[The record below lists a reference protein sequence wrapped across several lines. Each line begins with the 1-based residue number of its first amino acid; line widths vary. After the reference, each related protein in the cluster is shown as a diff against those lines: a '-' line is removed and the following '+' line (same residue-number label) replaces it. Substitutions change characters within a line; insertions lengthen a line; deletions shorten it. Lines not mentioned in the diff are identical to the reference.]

1 LVGPTGTK
9 KFRRWQERDIEI
21 DREESVK
28 LAVGYQQTE
37 DGSSFSSIVADYLPS
52 IGEVYFA
59 WVGAPSGRPVLSD
72 PKGEHDWSSQDI
84 LEEALREFR
93 RLGVKLDLLFNA
105 NCYGERAVSCSLENE
120 VVSVIDHLGN
130 MGCLPD
136 IVTTTS
142 LMIARTVRKHF
153 PGMEIRASVN
163 MRLGTIQAM
172 GYVTELFD
180 SFYLQRDL
188 QRNLGYVEKIH
199 KWCSENGKKLCIL
212 ANSGCL
218 RFCPGQVFHD
228 NLIAHSRE
236 AEVMEN
242 VNDWNPH
249 VCWNQYQKPENFI
262 EILKSTWI
270 RPEDL
275 HRYDGLVDTVKLA
288 TRQHSHPRMVI
299 GAYAAR
305 RFHGN
310 LLDLLE
316 PGFSPAFFPKF
327 IDNNAFPDDWAKQTC
342 GCTGDCGGC
351 SYCDRVLKQVLKS
364 YQPDKR

>member
-1 LVGPTGTK
+1 M
-9 KFRRWQERDIEI
+9 KF
-21 DREESVK
+21 
-28 LAVGYQQTE
+28 AVGYQQME
-37 DGSSFSSIVADYLPS
+37 DGSPFSSIVKDYLPS

-59 WVGAPSGRPVLSD
+59 WSGSPSGRPVLGGQTGK
-72 PKGEHDWSSQDI
+72 PDWSSQNI
-84 LEEALREFR
+84 LEGELQEFR
-93 RLGVKLDLLFNA
+93 KLGVKLDLLFNA
-105 NCYGERAVSCSLENE
+105 NCYGERAVSCGLENE
-120 VVSVIDHLGN
+120 VVSIIGHLGSI
-130 MGCLPD
+130 GCLPD

-153 PGMEIRASVN
+153 PGMETRASVN

-172 GYVTELFD
+172 GYVTDLFD

-188 QRNLGYVEKIH
+188 QRNLEYVGKMH

-236 AEVMEN
+236 AGEMEN
-242 VNDWNPH
+242 IKDWNPH
-249 VCWNQYQKPENFI
+249 VCWNLYKNPKNFV
-262 EILKSTWI
+262 EVLKSTWI

-275 HRYDGLVDTVKLA
+275 HRYEGVVDTVKLA

-299 GAYAAR
+299 AAYAAR
-305 RFHGN
+305 SFRGN

-316 PGFSPAFFPKF
+316 PGFSPAFFPNY
-327 IDNNAFPDDWAKQTC
+327 IDNTAFPEDWAKQTSP
-342 GCTGDCGGC
+342 CTGDCGGC

-364 YQPDKR
+364 YQPDRID

>member
-1 LVGPTGTK
+1 M
-9 KFRRWQERDIEI
+9 
-21 DREESVK
+21 K
-28 LAVGYQQTE
+28 LAAGYQQME
-37 DGSSFSSIVADYLPS
+37 DGPPFSSIVADYLPS

-59 WVGAPSGRPVLSD
+59 WVGTPSGRPALGGLQGESDRSCQTVL
-72 PKGEHDWSSQDI
+72 ENELQ
-84 LEEALREFR
+84 EVR

-105 NCYGERAVSCSLENE
+105 NCYGERAVSCSLEKE
-120 VVSVIDHLGN
+120 VISVIDHLGDV
-130 MGCLPD
+130 GCFPE

-142 LMIARTVRKHF
+142 LMIARTVKKHF
-153 PGMEIRASVN
+153 PGIEIRASVN
-163 MRLGTIQAM
+163 MRLGTVQAM
-172 GYVTELFD
+172 GYVAHLFD

-188 QRNLGYVEKIH
+188 QRNLEYVGKMH
-199 KWCSENGKKLCIL
+199 KWCSENGKKLCVL

-236 AEVMEN
+236 AMEIEN
-242 VNDWNPH
+242 IKNWDPH
-249 VCWNQYQKPENFI
+249 VCWNLYRKPENFV

-275 HRYDGLVDTVKLA
+275 HRYDDLVDTVKLA

-316 PGFSPAFFPKF
+316 PGFSPAFFPKY
-327 IDNNAFPDDWAKQTC
+327 IDNSAFPDDWAMQTSP
-342 GCTGDCGGC
+342 CTGDCGDC
-351 SYCDRVLKQVLKS
+351 SYCERVLMQVLKS
-364 YQPDKR
+364 YQPDAR